1 MKVLVTGGSGRLA
14 KYVVKEL
21 EGKYELVLFSRSRPP
36 EDRAHL
42 AWIQGDLNDY
52 TDCQRAVEGVQAIQ
66 HLGAVP
72 YPVDHPQIR
81 PQRQA
86 AGIELP
92 PFDMT
97 MRTNIMGTY
106 YLMQAA
112 VQAGVKVVVMAGS
125 NCTLGHGYRIS
136 NKPFPI
142 HYLPL
147 DEEHPT
153 DVEDS
158 YSYSKLVGEELL
170 ASFTR
175 AYDIRTYVT
184 RPAGICPPERRKAM
198 AENVQPATGWSDWL
212 WGWVASEDV
221 AWAHRA
227 LMEKAEELPPH
238 DVYFVN
244 GADTT
249 ALEESREL
257 VARFRPD
264 LLPLAQRLQGH
275 ESFISTEK
283 ARRAFG
289 FEPQYTWREYLDF

>member
-1 MKVLVTGGSGRLA
+1 MKVLITGGSGRLA
-14 KYVVKEL
+14 KYVVREL
-21 EGKYELVLFSRSRPP
+21 EQDYELVLFSRSRPP

-42 AWIQGDLNDY
+42 TWIQGDLNCFQ
-52 TDCQRAVEGVQAIQ
+52 DCQRAAEGVQGIQ

-81 PQRQA
+81 TQA
-86 AGIELP
+86 AGREIP
-92 PFDMT
+92 AFDMT
-97 MRTNIMGTY
+97 MRTNIMGAY

-125 NCTLGHGYRIS
+125 NCALGHGYRIS
-136 NKPFPI
+136 DRPFPI
-142 HYLPL
+142 HYLPI
-147 DEEHPT
+147 DEEHPS

-175 AYDIRTYVT
+175 AYSIRTSVT

-198 AENVQPATGWSDWL
+198 AENAQPATGWSDWL

-238 DVYFVN
+238 DVYFIN

-249 ALEESREL
+249 ASEESREL
-257 VARFRPD
+257 VARFRPN
-264 LLPLAQRLQGH
+264 LLPLAQGLKGH
-275 ESFISTEK
+275 QSFISTEK

-289 FEPQYTWREYLDF
+289 YQARCTWREYL

>member
-14 KYVVKEL
+14 KHVVREL
-21 EGKYELVLFSRSRPP
+21 EKDYELVLFSRSRPP
-36 EDRAHL
+36 EDRSDL
-42 AWIQGDLNDY
+42 TWIQGDLNSFQ
-52 TDCQRAVEGVQAIQ
+52 DCQRAAEGVQAIQ

-81 PQRQA
+81 AQA
-86 AGIELP
+86 EGREIPA
-92 PFDMT
+92 FDMT

-106 YLMQAA
+106 YLMRAA

-125 NCTLGHGYRIS
+125 NCALGHGYRIS
-136 NKPFPI
+136 EKPFPI
-142 HYLPL
+142 HYLPI
-147 DEEHPT
+147 DEEHPS

-175 AYDIRTYVT
+175 AYPIRTYVT
-184 RPAGICPPERRKAM
+184 RPAGICPPERREAM
-198 AENVQPATGWSDWL
+198 AEKVQPATGWSDWL

-221 AWAHRA
+221 AWAHRT
-227 LMEKAEELPPH
+227 LMEKAEDLPPH

-257 VARFRPD
+257 LARFRPD
-264 LLPLAQRLQGH
+264 LLPLAEGVKGYQ
-275 ESFISTEK
+275 SFISTEK
-283 ARRAFG
+283 GRRAFG
-289 FEPQYTWREYLDF
+289 YEARYTWREYL